1 MTKSTL
7 ISRRNAIRM
16 LGAGAIAGTAM
27 AGAPGVFT
35 THAADTTD
43 YRALVCV
50 FLFGG
55 MDSHDV
61 VLPFDP
67 GEYASWRN
75 IRRSFVARQGT
86 SRDLA
91 SLLPLRQVSRPPEEA
106 PRHAL
111 APELSNIKALYDA
124 GDAAVVAN
132 VGPLV
137 EPVTR
142 RDFEAS
148 VARVPPRLF
157 SHNDQQNI
165 WQAGAPEGAQ
175 FGWGGLFAD
184 AVLASGGNA
193 NRPQFTTIT
202 TEEVGPFLTGRTAAP
217 FRIGTEGAAQLNILE
232 EFADQT
238 DPAFVNAVRDQLAA
252 AQFSGTNVI
261 ERDLA
266 AKFAGGLETNEFYA
280 QALAGSSP
288 NFAGFGNGP
297 LSAQLRAVAN
307 TIAVRGALSA
317 SRQIF
322 FVGIGGF
329 DTHSAQAVD
338 LPNLLRELDTGVA
351 AFHSAMTS
359 LGLSQKV
366 TLFTASDFG
375 RTLAVNGDGTDHG
388 WGSHHFVVGG
398 AVRGGDVY
406 GEVPPATIGHAQE
419 VGGGRLIPSLAVD
432 QYAAQLG
439 SWFGLDGAEIN
450 AALPNLGRFSQPS
463 WRFI

>member
-1 MTKSTL
+1 MAKSTL
-7 ISRRNAIRM
+7 ISRRSAVRM
-16 LGAGAIAGTAM
+16 LGVGAIAGTAIT
-27 AGAPGVFT
+27 GAPGVFT
-35 THAADTTD
+35 THAADTSD

-61 VLPFDP
+61 VLPFDA

-75 IRRSFVARQGT
+75 IRRSFVARQGV

-91 SLLPLRQVSRPPEEA
+91 SLLSLR
-106 PRHAL
+106 H
-111 APELSNIKALYDA
+111 
-124 GDAAVVAN
+124 
-132 VGPLV
+132 
-137 EPVTR
+137 
-142 RDFEAS
+142 
-148 VARVPPRLF
+148 F
-157 SHNDQQNI
+157 SHNDQQII

-184 AVLASGGNA
+184 AVLASGGNS

-202 TEEVGPFLTGRTAAP
+202 TEDVGPFLTGRTAAP
-217 FRIGTEGAAQLNILE
+217 FRIGTEGAAQVKILE
-232 EFADQT
+232 EFADET
-238 DPAFVNAVRDQLAA
+238 DPAFVSAVRDQLAA
-252 AQFSGTNVI
+252 AQFAGTNVT

-280 QALAGSSP
+280 QALAGSNPS
-288 NFAGFGNGP
+288 FAGFGNGP

-351 AFHSAMTS
+351 AFHSAMVS
-359 LGLSQKV
+359 LGLSQEV

-419 VGGGRLIPSLAVD
+419 VGGGRLIPSLAVA

-439 SWFGLDGAEIN
+439 SWFGLNDAEIN
-450 AALPNLGRFSQPS
+450 SALPNLGRFSQPS